1 MCALCLCLARVWACL
16 ACRRDEIA
24 LCGRLLGV
32 SAHALNSN
40 PGLILLIVVT
50 KIVMTLAVLPIFAF
64 MFLAY
69 TNGHIA
75 RNGESPTLHERR
87 PLRLRQEQHQW
98 PPTYPVSPPKWD
110 V

>member
-1 MCALCLCLARVWACL
+1 M
-16 ACRRDEIA
+16 
-24 LCGRLLGV
+24 

-75 RNGESPTLHERR
+75 RNGELHLCTCIT
-87 PLRLRQEQHQW
+87 PLR
-98 PPTYPVSPPKWD
+98 P
-110 V
+110 